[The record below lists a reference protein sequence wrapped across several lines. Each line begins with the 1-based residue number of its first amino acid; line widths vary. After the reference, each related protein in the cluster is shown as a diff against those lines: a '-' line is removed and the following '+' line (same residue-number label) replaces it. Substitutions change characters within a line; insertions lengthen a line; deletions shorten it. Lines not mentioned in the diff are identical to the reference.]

1 MKKCIERIKLLIPEY
16 EKYTDNE
23 IQISI
28 VVPALNEKITIG
40 EFVDWCWQGLESIN
54 KKGEVLIIDS
64 STDETGEIAL
74 SKGAR
79 VLRVPREGLGKAYID
94 SLPFIRGNFI
104 ILGDCDL
111 TYDFRDLK
119 GFVEAFERGADFVM
133 GSRFSGS
140 IESGAMPKLHRY
152 FGTPITTWMLNKL
165 YQSNYDDIHCGM
177 RGLTK
182 DAFTRLRLTS
192 HNWEYASEMV
202 LKAARLKM
210 SIAEVPVNFYKDREG
225 RVSHHKRMG
234 FLSPWIAGWINLK
247 VMLVY
252 SADTFLIWPGL
263 ITMFIGGLLMILES
277 VGTVMIGPI
286 SPNLHTWLLGFALVI
301 LGNSFFQAGIIVRTR
316 HNLKVGMLKHILKI
330 FNYENGILISLGLF
344 ISGLILD
351 IRFLIGYLNANFT
364 TDNIS
369 QSALFGLLLILLSAQ
384 TFTFTLS
391 LELSNRL
398 SKLE

>member
-1 MKKCIERIKLLIPEY
+1 MNKCVERIKLLIPEK
-16 EKYTDNE
+16 EKYSDTE

-40 EFVDWCWQGLESIN
+40 EFVDWCWQGLESVN
-54 KKGEVLIIDS
+54 KKGEILIIDS
-64 STDETGEIAL
+64 SSDETGEIAL

-79 VLRVPREGLGKAYID
+79 VLKVPREGLGKAYID
-94 SLPFIRGNFI
+94 SIPFIRGNFI

-119 GFVEAFERGADFVM
+119 GFVEAFEHGADFVM

-210 SIAEVPVNFYKDREG
+210 NITEVAVNFYKDREG

-252 SADTFLIWPGL
+252 SADTFLIWPGI
-263 ITMFIGGLLMILES
+263 ITMLIGSILMILES

-286 SPNLHTWLLGFALVI
+286 LPNLHTWLLGFALII
-301 LGNSFFQAGIIVRTR
+301 LGNSFFQAGIIVRAR
-316 HNLKVGMLKHILKI
+316 HKLKIGMLKHISKI
-330 FNYENGILISLGLF
+330 FKYDNGMLICIGLF
-344 ISGLILD
+344 ILGITLNTQ
-351 IRFLIGYLNANFT
+351 FLIEYLKADFT
-364 TDNIS
+364 TNSIS
-369 QSALFGLLLILLSAQ
+369 QRSLFGLLLILLAAQ

-391 LELSNRL
+391 LELSRRLNRL
-398 SKLE
+398 E

>member
-1 MKKCIERIKLLIPEY
+1 MNKCIERIKLLIPEN

-23 IQISI
+23 IEISI

-79 VLRVPREGLGKAYID
+79 VLKVPRGGLGKAYID

-119 GFVEAFERGADFVM
+119 GFVEAFDHGADFVM

-152 FGTPITTWMLNKL
+152 FGTPITTWILNKL

-263 ITMFIGGLLMILES
+263 ITIFIGGLLMILES

-286 SPNLHTWLLGFALVI
+286 SPNLHTWMLGFALVI

-351 IRFLIGYLNANFT
+351 IRFLISYINANFT
-364 TDNIS
+364 TDSIS